1 MIIIYLF
8 GKIKWRKNFIFWK
21 IQKHFIFLYIWKLKI
36 NNNHTIIIKFWTYIY
51 DICKINNNEIVLL
64 VVDKDIFTLNYL
76 LILYDKISEKI
87 IKSLKLEYPKY
98 SNITYLLTALKK
110 SKELYLRYYNE
121 ILILD
126 LEEKIIKKKVKIV
139 SKGSNLFE

>member
-1 MIIIYLF
+1 M
-8 GKIKWRKNFIFWK
+8 
-21 IQKHFIFLYIWKLKI
+21 KI